1 MPVIDSIG
9 KNDLTYD
16 EEYAIRS
23 YVSSESYKINDKLRN
38 NIKLNEQDNILIKN
52 LDSALEKCYNYNG
65 LISRTL
71 KIPEN
76 ELEKYLNKNKIGD
89 KVIYNEYLSFSNK
102 AGYNNNAN
110 VIIYV
115 NSSKGKDVIKY
126 NPSESEIIYKRN
138 SKFKV
143 ENMVRI
149 NGVYYMEWSE
159 LNENE

>member
-65 LISRTL
+65 SVIRTVYISESEL
-71 KIPEN
+71 KEYLKDYKIG
-76 ELEKYLNKNKIGD
+76 EKYTSKQ
-89 KVIYNEYLSFSNK
+89 YLSFSNK
-102 AGYNNNAN
+102 TGYNEDAN
-110 VIIYV
+110 IIIHIA
-115 NSSKGKDVIKY
+115 SKYGKNIRKY
-126 NPSESEIIYKRN
+126 NEEEGEILYQRN
-138 SKFKV
+138 SIFIIDDIVKKDKK
-143 ENMVRI
+143 I
-149 NGVYYMEWSE
+149 YMGWSE
-159 LNENE
+159 KND